1 MGWWVG
7 RRQSAV
13 SSRHQPRENSS
24 VMFYGSS
31 ASMSLPSKNK
41 LKRQSRTFTQVLYRT
56 LSYRDRRSVADIPNQ
71 IADDPA
77 ELSTQTS
84 APGVLKIFGDEICA
98 GANYKSVLATPRS
111 SAQELVKEALERY
124 SLSKAAVSEYLL
136 CDVIGKFEGTEK
148 KWRTECLRALG
159 DNEKPLLLQ
168 DLWKPKEGFARRFE
182 LRKRADVEEMA
193 SKEIDTITAG
203 PFKLPHL
210 IVTPPSETEHENA
223 GISAIYKHMLVP
235 PNVSTAYSGFTDIN
249 AQARK
254 LQRNR
259 AKGATS
265 LTSGTTFCRSL
276 SETSLNLVG
285 SPVDEPKRY
294 YSTLP
299 GPLRGRYGK
308 EGSICSRKKEER
320 ESGGVRHSL
329 YHSPHLLLLQGY
341 SQRNDCLVY
350 LLNRDQHT
358 VGQETSSARPNI
370 CLSSPDILPLHCK
383 IKKIQVLKRL
393 SQTVEERLV
402 MEPLPR
408 ASILINFSK
417 AEHTTPL
424 RHGDLLSFGAHYI
437 FLYKDPVSAKPLP
450 AQTLARLKALSQLPD
465 GEIDQIAPF
474 ACKVCG
480 AVIKEK
486 QQLRKSFK
494 PNLNKSKN
502 LQRRKLHLEF
512 EKVHEDELIGRI
524 ISLIEPG
531 GDDHKLTPAY
541 LLCLCIKHSATAFE
555 AGSFGKLLLK
565 IVKRI
570 QSIAWEKTKELAEK
584 QSQHI
589 TDLVPDLQLIVF
601 WMANSI
607 EILYFIQQK
616 TPEYIQGIEDVK
628 GSKESLLSTTISAN
642 EEAMT
647 ILEEVIMYTFQ
658 QCVYYITKSL
668 YVCLPGLLECNP
680 FLTEA
685 TDSSWR
691 SSASVPEAVRKVV
704 LIYQTTLDLLQQY
717 EVHMEVQSQ
726 MFAYLFFFT
735 NVSLF
740 NQLLDKGPMRG
751 WFQWSRG
758 IQIQGTLRML
768 TDWARNAGLSHL
780 ADDFFAKFSATAN
793 ILATPMLH
801 LIQMSWKGLCTEYP
815 SLTPAQIHHLLVHY
829 QLSGDIGPIPAWHP
843 SPEEEAQIYR
853 TGDLLES
860 FENHPPIVLP
870 SSGFKVDLE
879 SDCVDDNIYRQL
891 LYVRHFLWGVKTRAS
906 PSNGNSDMQ
915 ELTNEIPGFHSNLRT
930 TVVGGHSTPV
940 DQQRPGSHVEM
951 DTDGRVSVM
960 SNVSCTSK
968 DVHPHDDRLKEK
980 LHQFQIQTS
989 LGRNGSFR
997 HAMQPLDPSCLLTP
1011 PNTPLYTEFSQTE
1024 SLPVNGNPRITHNS
1038 RKGVNGFIANGL
1050 EVSSSHSSAA
1060 DDFCYVFVVEL
1071 DKGPFGL
1078 GMGLIDGLH
1087 TPLNLPG
1094 IYIRTLIPDGPAAS
1108 DGRLNIGDRILAV
1121 NGTSLIGADY
1131 QSAVD
1136 LIRLGGGRLR
1146 FLVAKSDK
1154 EVSEKISASSC

>member
-1 MGWWVG
+1 
-7 RRQSAV
+7 
-13 SSRHQPRENSS
+13 
-24 VMFYGSS
+24 MFYGSS

-71 IADDPA
+71 VADDPA

-124 SLSKAAVSEYLL
+124 SLSKAAASEYLL
-136 CDVIGKFEGTEK
+136 CDVIGKFEGAEK

-203 PFKLPHL
+203 SRGSAGANPGQGANPPQDSIEVSSNYLTYFWYFINCGILL
-210 IVTPPSETEHENA
+210 IF
-223 GISAIYKHMLVP
+223 AINIFYCV
-235 PNVSTAYSGFTDIN
+235 
-249 AQARK
+249 Q
-254 LQRNR
+254 LQ
-259 AKGATS
+259 
-265 LTSGTTFCRSL
+265 
-276 SETSLNLVG
+276 
-285 SPVDEPKRY
+285 
-294 YSTLP
+294 
-299 GPLRGRYGK
+299 
-308 EGSICSRKKEER
+308 
-320 ESGGVRHSL
+320 
-329 YHSPHLLLLQGY
+329 
-341 SQRNDCLVY
+341 DCLVY

-402 MEPLPR
+402 MEPLPH

-465 GEIDQIAPF
+465 GEVDQIAPF

-486 QQLRKSFK
+486 QQLRKGFK
-494 PNLNKSKN
+494 TNLNKSKN

-555 AGSFGKLLLK
+555 AGTIPLILGKCNLEHVVGEYEGMHLNIYLQSKYIKHYDLCVLKPFNTSAFIIMLILIFIFLFIGFKCILFLLL
-565 IVKRI
+565 
-570 QSIAWEKTKELAEK
+570 
-584 QSQHI
+584 
-589 TDLVPDLQLIVF
+589 
-601 WMANSI
+601 
-607 EILYFIQQK
+607 
-616 TPEYIQGIEDVK
+616 

-768 TDWARNAGLSHL
+768 ADWARNAGLSHL

-793 ILATPMLH
+793 ILATPMLQ
-801 LIQMSWKGLCTEYP
+801 LIQMSWKCLCTEYP
-815 SLTPAQIHHLLVHY
+815 SLTPAQIHHLLAHY
-829 QLSGDIGPIPAWHP
+829 QLSSDIGPIPAWHP
-843 SPEEEAQIYR
+843 NPDEEAQIYR

-870 SSGFKVDLE
+870 SSGFKVNLE

-891 LYVRHFLWGVKTRAS
+891 LYVRHFLWGIKTRAS

-915 ELTNEIPGFHSNLRT
+915 ELPVGT
-930 TVVGGHSTPV
+930 TGTWLFCP
-940 DQQRPGSHVEM
+940 
-951 DTDGRVSVM
+951 
-960 SNVSCTSK
+960 
-968 DVHPHDDRLKEK
+968 
-980 LHQFQIQTS
+980 IQ
-989 LGRNGSFR
+989 
-997 HAMQPLDPSCLLTP
+997 
-1011 PNTPLYTEFSQTE
+1011 
-1024 SLPVNGNPRITHNS
+1024 
-1038 RKGVNGFIANGL
+1038 
-1050 EVSSSHSSAA
+1050 
-1060 DDFCYVFVVEL
+1060 
-1071 DKGPFGL
+1071 
-1078 GMGLIDGLH
+1078 
-1087 TPLNLPG
+1087 
-1094 IYIRTLIPDGPAAS
+1094 
-1108 DGRLNIGDRILAV
+1108 
-1121 NGTSLIGADY
+1121 
-1131 QSAVD
+1131 
-1136 LIRLGGGRLR
+1136 
-1146 FLVAKSDK
+1146 
-1154 EVSEKISASSC
+1154 